1 MHKMTEADLW
11 AAFAGESQAHV
22 KYLAFAAKAKDE
34 GFPKLARLFEA
45 ISYAELVHAHNH
57 LRALAGLGSSNENL
71 QAAVNGENYEV
82 DEMYPAFN
90 SVAGMQNESAA
101 LRTIHYALEA
111 EKIHAGLY
119 TRSRQDLETGA
130 DAPWEKVYICPIC
143 GFTSVDE
150 VPEKCPVCNTTRD
163 KFKLFE

>member
-1 MHKMTEADLW
+1 MTEADLW

-45 ISYAELVHAHNH
+45 IRFAQLVHAHNH
-57 LRALAGLGSSNENL
+57 LRALAGLGNSIDNL
-71 QAAVNGENYEV
+71 KAAVEGENYEV

-101 LRTIHYALEA
+101 ARTIHYALEA
-111 EKIHAGLY
+111 EKIHAGFY
-119 TRSRQDLETGA
+119 TQARQSLETGT
-130 DAPWEKVYICPIC
+130 DVPWLKVYVCPIC

-150 VPEKCPVCNTTRD
+150 VPDKCPVCSTTKD

>member
-45 ISYAELVHAHNH
+45 ISFAELVHAHNH
-57 LRALAGLGSSNENL
+57 LRALAGLGNSIDNL
-71 QAAVNGENYEV
+71 KAAVEGENYEV

-101 LRTIHYALEA
+101 ARTIHYAQGGGENSCRVLYPGPPEFGDRHRCAMA
-111 EKIHAGLY
+111 EGLCVP
-119 TRSRQDLETGA
+119 DLWVHFG
-130 DAPWEKVYICPIC
+130 
-143 GFTSVDE
+143 G
-150 VPEKCPVCNTTRD
+150 
-163 KFKLFE
+163 

>member
-22 KYLAFAAKAKDE
+22 KYQAFAGKAREE

-57 LRALAGLGSSNENL
+57 LRALAGLGTSPDNL
-71 QAAVNGENYEV
+71 KTALDGENYEV
-82 DEMYPAFN
+82 EEMYPAFN
-90 SVAGMQNESAA
+90 AVATLQNESAA
-101 LRTIHYALEA
+101 MRSIHYAEEA

-119 TRSRQDLETGA
+119 SRARQDVENGT
-130 DAPWEKVYICPIC
+130 DTPWQKIYICPVC

-150 VPEKCPVCNTTRD
+150 VPDKCPVCATPRD